1 MQLFQ
6 TQISLR
12 TYLYQTAIFH
22 VNLVNLARYFSY
34 ETNTC
39 YVAALDNKYRH
50 STQTIK
56 GHNGEVVS
64 VLGYERSG
72 PGFDS
77 RRS

>member
-1 MQLFQ
+1 ML
-6 TQISLR
+6 ISLTWLVTFR
-12 TYLYQTAIFH
+12 TKLI
-22 VNLVNLARYFSY
+22 LW
-34 ETNTC
+34 

-56 GHNGEVVS
+56 GHDGEVVS